1 MSIAYNNF
9 PPGTKY
15 IFAAGRGVS
24 CAEASE
30 KLPPCLKGEFEIDKL
45 IIMYIYIYIH
55 IMKQHIP

>member
-30 KLPPCLKGEFEIDKL
+30 KLPPCLKGEFEIDKW
-45 IIMYIYIYIH
+45 IIMYIYIYI
-55 IMKQHIP
+55 